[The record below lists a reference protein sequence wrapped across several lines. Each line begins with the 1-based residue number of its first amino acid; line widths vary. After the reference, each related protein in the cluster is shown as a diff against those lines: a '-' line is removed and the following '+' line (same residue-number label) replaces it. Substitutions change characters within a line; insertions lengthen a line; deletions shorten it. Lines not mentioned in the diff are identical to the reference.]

1 MQKTSTIKIEKRTH
15 TRAQALIFNLK
26 AFLLQLKRGAENL
39 LNSEVKRFQRAEE
52 LTNQPAIAES
62 KTPLW
67 TESAPAEQFLLA
79 GKVHNLRLAVQ
90 RLNGLEIPAGSTF
103 SFWKHLGRANA
114 LKGYVVGR
122 ELREGCIVPN
132 VGGGLEKTEG
142 IKTIEIGDARILREE
157 IETFLRKT
165 SKSVVRAVA

>member
-1 MQKTSTIKIEKRTH
+1 M
-15 TRAQALIFNLK
+15 
-26 AFLLQLKRGAENL
+26 
-39 LNSEVKRFQRAEE
+39 
-52 LTNQPAIAES
+52 
-62 KTPLW
+62 
-67 TESAPAEQFLLA
+67 
-79 GKVHNLRLAVQ
+79 
-90 RLNGLEIPAGSTF
+90 
-103 SFWKHLGRANA
+103 GRANA

-165 SKSVVRAVA
+165 SKSVVSAVA